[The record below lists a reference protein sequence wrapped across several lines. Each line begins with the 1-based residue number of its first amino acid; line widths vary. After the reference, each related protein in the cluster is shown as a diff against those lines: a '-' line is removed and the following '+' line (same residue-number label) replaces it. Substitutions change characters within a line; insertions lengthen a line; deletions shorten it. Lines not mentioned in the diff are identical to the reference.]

1 MFGNFAN
8 IYKLLLPR
16 TPVQGASWVVL
27 GSSKGWLIMTQNLGQ
42 DSHAMFL
49 FNPLSRAQHQLTSLT
64 TIPMFESFK
73 EIYVEKQSC
82 AALKFCHQV
91 VLSVSEIFFL

>member
-49 FNPLSRAQHQLTSLT
+49 FNPLSRAQQQLPSLT
-64 TIPMFESFK
+64 TTIFESFK
-73 EIYVEKQSC
+73 EIYVEKQLC
-82 AALKFCHQV
+82 CLEI
-91 VLSVSEIFFL
+91 LSPSGVIYLRYFL